1 MEIVMIEKR
10 AFMDFMASVEAF
22 FDGMAD
28 ISRRLTNRE
37 VSEWVDT
44 ADVCRELKLSK
55 RTVQT
60 LRSTGK
66 LPYTRFN
73 HKTYYKLEDVMK
85 VLEEHKALAR
95 KDACRLNSAS
105 WRLVRVLLVSPFF
118 ASHVSGMQQMPV
130 FTTAFFASMLIRQR
144 TAVVPSAFTRRRSM

>member
-73 HKTYYKLEDVMK
+73 HKTYYKLEDVMR

-95 KDACRLNSAS
+95 KDGKDGVADDE
-105 WRLVRVLLVSPFF
+105 
-118 ASHVSGMQQMPV
+118 
-130 FTTAFFASMLIRQR
+130 
-144 TAVVPSAFTRRRSM
+144 

>member
-37 VSEWVDT
+37 ISEWVDT

-85 VLEEHKALAR
+85 VLEEHKALVQKD
-95 KDACRLNSAS
+95 KDAYDE
-105 WRLVRVLLVSPFF
+105 
-118 ASHVSGMQQMPV
+118 
-130 FTTAFFASMLIRQR
+130 
-144 TAVVPSAFTRRRSM
+144 

>member
-10 AFMDFMASVEAF
+10 AFMDFMAGVEAF

-28 ISRRLTNRE
+28 ISRRLADRE
-37 VSEWVDT
+37 ISEWVDT

-85 VLEEHKALAR
+85 VLEEHKPHAG
-95 KDACRLNSAS
+95 KDREAHGER
-105 WRLVRVLLVSPFF
+105 
-118 ASHVSGMQQMPV
+118 
-130 FTTAFFASMLIRQR
+130 
-144 TAVVPSAFTRRRSM
+144 

>member
-1 MEIVMIEKR
+1 MIEKR

-28 ISRRLTNRE
+28 ISRRLTNKE

-73 HKTYYKLEDVMK
+73 HKTYYKLEDVLK

-95 KDACRLNSAS
+95 MDEGKDDSL
-105 WRLVRVLLVSPFF
+105 
-118 ASHVSGMQQMPV
+118 
-130 FTTAFFASMLIRQR
+130 
-144 TAVVPSAFTRRRSM
+144 

>member
-1 MEIVMIEKR
+1 MIEKR

-28 ISRRLTNRE
+28 ISRRLTNKE

-60 LRSTGK
+60 LRSIGK

-73 HKTYYKLEDVMK
+73 HKTYYKLEDVMR
-85 VLEEHKALAR
+85 VLEEHKSLAR
-95 KDACRLNSAS
+95 KDGKDGAADDE
-105 WRLVRVLLVSPFF
+105 
-118 ASHVSGMQQMPV
+118 
-130 FTTAFFASMLIRQR
+130 
-144 TAVVPSAFTRRRSM
+144 

>member
-10 AFMDFMASVEAF
+10 AFMDFMARVEAF

-60 LRSTGK
+60 LRSTGR

-85 VLEEHKALAR
+85 VLEEHKALVR
-95 KDACRLNSAS
+95 KDGKDGAADDE
-105 WRLVRVLLVSPFF
+105 
-118 ASHVSGMQQMPV
+118 
-130 FTTAFFASMLIRQR
+130 
-144 TAVVPSAFTRRRSM
+144 

>member
-73 HKTYYKLEDVMK
+73 HKTYYKLEDVMR
-85 VLEEHKALAR
+85 VLEEHKALVL
-95 KDACRLNSAS
+95 KDGKDGAADDE
-105 WRLVRVLLVSPFF
+105 
-118 ASHVSGMQQMPV
+118 
-130 FTTAFFASMLIRQR
+130 
-144 TAVVPSAFTRRRSM
+144 

>member
-1 MEIVMIEKR
+1 MIEKR

-73 HKTYYKLEDVMK
+73 HKTYYKLEDVMNI
-85 VLEEHKALAR
+85 LEEHKALVR
-95 KDACRLNSAS
+95 KDGKDGA
-105 WRLVRVLLVSPFF
+105 
-118 ASHVSGMQQMPV
+118 
-130 FTTAFFASMLIRQR
+130 TDDE
-144 TAVVPSAFTRRRSM
+144 

>member
-1 MEIVMIEKR
+1 MIEKR

-85 VLEEHKALAR
+85 ILEEHKALVR
-95 KDACRLNSAS
+95 KDGKDGAADDE
-105 WRLVRVLLVSPFF
+105 
-118 ASHVSGMQQMPV
+118 
-130 FTTAFFASMLIRQR
+130 
-144 TAVVPSAFTRRRSM
+144 

>member
-1 MEIVMIEKR
+1 MEIVMIEKG
-10 AFMDFMASVEAF
+10 AFTEFMASVEAF

-28 ISRRLTNRE
+28 ISRRLTNKE

-55 RTVQT
+55 RTVQM

-66 LPYTRFN
+66 LPYARFN

-85 VLEEHKALAR
+85 VLEEHKALAHKNG
-95 KDACRLNSAS
+95 KDGAADDE
-105 WRLVRVLLVSPFF
+105 
-118 ASHVSGMQQMPV
+118 
-130 FTTAFFASMLIRQR
+130 
-144 TAVVPSAFTRRRSM
+144 

>member
-66 LPYTRFN
+66 LPYTRVN

-85 VLEEHKALAR
+85 VLEEHKALVL
-95 KDACRLNSAS
+95 KDGKDGAADDE
-105 WRLVRVLLVSPFF
+105 
-118 ASHVSGMQQMPV
+118 
-130 FTTAFFASMLIRQR
+130 
-144 TAVVPSAFTRRRSM
+144 

>member
-1 MEIVMIEKR
+1 MIEKR

-28 ISRRLTNRE
+28 ISRRLTNKE

-73 HKTYYKLEDVMK
+73 HKTYYKLEDVLK
-85 VLEEHKALAR
+85 VLEEHKALVR
-95 KDACRLNSAS
+95 KDEGKDDSL
-105 WRLVRVLLVSPFF
+105 
-118 ASHVSGMQQMPV
+118 
-130 FTTAFFASMLIRQR
+130 
-144 TAVVPSAFTRRRSM
+144 

>member
-44 ADVCRELKLSK
+44 ADVCRELKLSVCRELKLSK

-73 HKTYYKLEDVMK
+73 HKTYYKLEDVMR
-85 VLEEHKALAR
+85 VLEEHKALALR
-95 KDACRLNSAS
+95 EGKDGAADDE
-105 WRLVRVLLVSPFF
+105 
-118 ASHVSGMQQMPV
+118 
-130 FTTAFFASMLIRQR
+130 
-144 TAVVPSAFTRRRSM
+144 

>member
-28 ISRRLTNRE
+28 ISRRRTNRE

-73 HKTYYKLEDVMK
+73 HKTYYKLEDVMR

-95 KDACRLNSAS
+95 KDGKDSA
-105 WRLVRVLLVSPFF
+105 
-118 ASHVSGMQQMPV
+118 ADGE
-130 FTTAFFASMLIRQR
+130 
-144 TAVVPSAFTRRRSM
+144 

>member
-85 VLEEHKALAR
+85 VLEEHKALVR
-95 KDACRLNSAS
+95 KDGKDGAADDE
-105 WRLVRVLLVSPFF
+105 
-118 ASHVSGMQQMPV
+118 
-130 FTTAFFASMLIRQR
+130 
-144 TAVVPSAFTRRRSM
+144 

>member
-1 MEIVMIEKR
+1 MIEKR

-22 FDGMAD
+22 FDGMTD

-73 HKTYYKLEDVMK
+73 HKTYYKLEDVMR
-85 VLEEHKALAR
+85 VLEEHKALVR
-95 KDACRLNSAS
+95 KDGKDGAADDE
-105 WRLVRVLLVSPFF
+105 
-118 ASHVSGMQQMPV
+118 
-130 FTTAFFASMLIRQR
+130 
-144 TAVVPSAFTRRRSM
+144 

>member
-28 ISRRLTNRE
+28 ISRRLTNKE

-95 KDACRLNSAS
+95 KDKDAYDE
-105 WRLVRVLLVSPFF
+105 
-118 ASHVSGMQQMPV
+118 
-130 FTTAFFASMLIRQR
+130 
-144 TAVVPSAFTRRRSM
+144 

>member
-10 AFMDFMASVEAF
+10 AFMDFMAGVEAF

-28 ISRRLTNRE
+28 ISRHLADKE
-37 VSEWVDT
+37 ISEWVDT

-60 LRSTGK
+60 LRSTGR

-95 KDACRLNSAS
+95 KDREG
-105 WRLVRVLLVSPFF
+105 
-118 ASHVSGMQQMPV
+118 HGE
-130 FTTAFFASMLIRQR
+130 
-144 TAVVPSAFTRRRSM
+144 